1 MGVDRRG
8 KGVCSAPVVR
18 PIHTFV
24 RRGRSCF
31 TQPSDNLSGNLFIS
45 IPPHEPPYFSFAV
58 DGLFVPLLFRQVR
71 IVADCFTGRTQLRNV
86 SVIAADKQIF
96 DFQWRNFVFLP
107 VLDLL

>member
-8 KGVCSAPVVR
+8 KGVCSAPVVS

-24 RRGRSCF
+24 RRDRSCF

-45 IPPHEPPYFSFAV
+45 ISPHEPRYFSFAV

-71 IVADCFTGRTQLRNV
+71 IVADRFTGRTQLRNV
-86 SVIAADKQIF
+86 AIIAADEQIF
-96 DFQWRNFVFLP
+96 DF
-107 VLDLL
+107 